1 MKSLAAARHSS
12 QLTSIIKSAEAGARL
27 VRSRQ
32 GSSMLGHLRS
42 GMLDTFGIATSI
54 QVEPAVP
61 SSARGGVKGRGLSTV
76 YYQALSAV
84 LLSYC
89 KETYFSQNATP

>member
-42 GMLDTFGIATSI
+42 EMLDTFGIATSI
-54 QVEPAVP
+54 QVIVLSFIEELFVSRHLTLEPP
-61 SSARGGVKGRGLSTV
+61 TLQT
-76 YYQALSAV
+76 
-84 LLSYC
+84 
-89 KETYFSQNATP
+89 EN